1 MGFIYESKKWNTV
14 VYRYMVTNR
23 ESELMFQMVTLSSEM
38 MTRLNNDGGNNVVV
52 AEALL
57 DHELIAY
64 EKFEVL
70 GFVRGLKYKNS
81 ELVEHSLSVT
91 ILGAKL
97 SASKV
102 SFNISSTLNSSKV
115 EL

>member
-1 MGFIYESKKWNTV
+1 
-14 VYRYMVTNR
+14 
-23 ESELMFQMVTLSSEM
+23 MVTLSSEM
-38 MTRLNNDGGNNVVV
+38 MTKLNNDDGKSVII
-52 AEALL
+52 AETLL
-57 DHELIAY
+57 DHGLIAY

-70 GFVRGLKYKNS
+70 GFVRGLKYKNI

-91 ILGAKL
+91 ILSAKL

-102 SFNISSTLNSSKV
+102 SFNISFTLNSSKV